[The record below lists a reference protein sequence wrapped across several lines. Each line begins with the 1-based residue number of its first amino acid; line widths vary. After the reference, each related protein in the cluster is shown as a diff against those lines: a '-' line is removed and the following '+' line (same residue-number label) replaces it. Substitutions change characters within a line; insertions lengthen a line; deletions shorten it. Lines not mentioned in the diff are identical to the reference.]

1 MRDSQRD
8 CGMPALQNENEQSA
22 LSPAG
27 LHVDAAHVQFT
38 RGPSTR
44 GVGALSESSAR
55 STATWPLFNNEAGEI
70 DSILGVVQLWLIA
83 LYGRVCARAN
93 PSCH

>member
-8 CGMPALQNENEQSA
+8 CGMPAQQNENEQSA

-27 LHVDAAHVQFT
+27 LHVDTAHVQFT

-44 GVGALSESSAR
+44 GSALYLNPPHVAQPHGRCLTMRLERLIPS
-55 STATWPLFNNEAGEI
+55 WVLFNRG
-70 DSILGVVQLWLIA
+70 
-83 LYGRVCARAN
+83 
-93 PSCH
+93 